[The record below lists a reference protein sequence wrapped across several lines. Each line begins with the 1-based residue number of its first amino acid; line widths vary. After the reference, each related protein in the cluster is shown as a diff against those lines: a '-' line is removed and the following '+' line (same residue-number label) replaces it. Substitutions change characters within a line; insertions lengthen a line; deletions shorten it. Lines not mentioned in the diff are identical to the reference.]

1 MIRVLYTWMARDFLL
16 FFLTALLF
24 RGQYPYSRAT
34 SILALKI
41 IAFITT
47 TYTTTPIITPIQF
60 IRLMRSKLNEGEYK
74 PTFIN
79 YTLYISR
86 ARASNPT
93 GNRTPKRK
101 GELPIC
107 ARHAAHPISLCED
120 SQSNDA
126 VSTHVS
132 FLSLAKISRHHKKK
146 KVRPR
151 VEFMGGRI
159 PENFSSSY
167 RLDHPRVSVTTS
179 S

>member
-1 MIRVLYTWMARDFLL
+1 MIRVLYTWMARDFLHSYFSPL
-16 FFLTALLF
+16 FSSE
-24 RGQYPYSRAT
+24 GNIHRA
-34 SILALKI
+34 ILALKI
-41 IAFITT
+41 IALITT
-47 TYTTTPIITPIQF
+47 TYEYTTTPIITPIQF

-74 PTFIN
+74 PTFLN
-79 YTLYISR
+79 YTLSISR

-93 GNRTPKRK
+93 GNRTPTRK

-107 ARHAAHPISLCED
+107 ARHTAHPISLCED
-120 SQSNDA
+120 SQSSDA

-132 FLSLAKISRHHKKK
+132 LLSLAKFPDTTKKK
-146 KVRPR
+146 KVLRPR